1 MRVEAGDQE
10 RMRLNLVAGMRGSCL
25 GVLMFL
31 AWTGNAVRNRA
42 PMGVFVAV
50 GLALAAVLVLLFV
63 TIPLSAGDF
72 QARGTRYY
80 SGPFGAFGA
89 FGGFGGL

>member
-1 MRVEAGDQE
+1 
-10 RMRLNLVAGMRGSCL
+10 
-25 GVLMFL
+25 
-31 AWTGNAVRNRA
+31 
-42 PMGVFVAV
+42 MGVFVAV

>member
-1 MRVEAGDQE
+1 
-10 RMRLNLVAGMRGSCL
+10 MRLNLVAGVHRSYF

-31 AWTGNAVRNRA
+31 AWTVTAVRNRA
-42 PMGVFVAV
+42 PIGVFVAV
-50 GLALAAVLVLLFV
+50 GLALFAVLVLLFV

-80 SGPFGAFGA
+80 SGPFGGFGA